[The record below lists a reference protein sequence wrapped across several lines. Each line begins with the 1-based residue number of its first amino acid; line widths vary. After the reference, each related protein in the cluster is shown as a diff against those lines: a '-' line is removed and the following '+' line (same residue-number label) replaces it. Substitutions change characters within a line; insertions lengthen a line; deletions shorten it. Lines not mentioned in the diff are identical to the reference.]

1 MIIHYFGLKRTQAAR
16 QLRSWKGS
24 KFMIDEHVL
33 TMSSVEIASSIS
45 DRLSISLEE
54 IIEMSLDSM
63 LPSKSKK
70 MNDDSSG
77 SSKLALAQSSD
88 VMENYLRELTVFLVL
103 ANSNESG
110 TESELVNSIFT
121 LLKTFSHL
129 MLHLYPIMSQQ
140 ILAC

>member
-1 MIIHYFGLKRTQAAR
+1 
-16 QLRSWKGS
+16 
-24 KFMIDEHVL
+24 MIDEHVL
-33 TMSSVEIASSIS
+33 TILSVDIASSIS

-63 LPSKSKK
+63 LPYKSKK

-77 SSKLALAQSSD
+77 SSRLALAQSSD
-88 VMENYLRELTVFLVL
+88 DMEIYLRKLTVFLFR

-110 TESELVNSIFT
+110 TESELVNSVFT

-129 MLHLYPIMSQQ
+129 MLQLYPIISQQ
-140 ILAC
+140 TLACYIVVNFCLL

>member
-1 MIIHYFGLKRTQAAR
+1 
-16 QLRSWKGS
+16 
-24 KFMIDEHVL
+24 
-33 TMSSVEIASSIS
+33 MSSVEIASSIS

-77 SSKLALAQSSD
+77 SSRLALAQSSD
-88 VMENYLRELTVFLVL
+88 EMEMYLRKLTVFLFR

-110 TESELVNSIFT
+110 TESELVNSVFT
-121 LLKTFSHL
+121 LLKNILTSYVTIISENVPKNL
-129 MLHLYPIMSQQ
+129 GMLDRSEFLFVIER
-140 ILAC
+140 